1 MHLVAAS
8 RQRGRSLS
16 ASCQD
21 EPLGRDV
28 SSMPA
33 DPLNRAFDRL
43 DDFVAVQTA
52 GGLELTLQAVELLQ
66 QAVGV
71 DADCRSVIAT
81 RAPSLGTDVHAGAV
95 LLGVLVGLF
104 AIQEREL
111 GAP

>member
-1 MHLVAAS
+1 MPLVAAS
-8 RQRGRSLS
+8 RQLGRNPS

-21 EPLGRDV
+21 EPLCRDS

-52 GGLELTLQAVELLQ
+52 GGQELTLQAVELLQ
-66 QAVGV
+66 EAVGV

-81 RAPSLGTDVHAGAV
+81 RAPSLGTDAHVGAV
-95 LLGVLVGLF
+95 LLGVLVALF
-104 AIQEREL
+104 AIQEGEL
-111 GAP
+111 